1 MKSGR
6 MRHRLASLDGIR
18 AMIVWCTGISGSGR
32 GDYLREVERFFR
44 SRDLDCEVFE
54 FGDLLARVQA
64 DDRMADDV
72 TTLLDGNTEVLRA
85 HRLAAFDALVSR
97 LAQRP
102 PESYSFVSTH
112 ACFMRRGRLQ
122 PGMDMAPLKRLLE
135 PMVDMYVTVIDGC
148 VPVYARQ
155 QHHDEWRGHL
165 SLAEIAIW
173 RDFET
178 SLTQM
183 LAGYEGKP
191 FYLLARQEPAEALYR
206 LCLRPREKT
215 VYLAYPITAILDEHP
230 GLIDSA
236 LAVGED
242 LREAGFVVFN
252 PLSVEDIGEA
262 AGVYDID
269 VPLPEDQFEA
279 ARPYIDSQIIGRDFQ
294 LIDQSDMVVVYY
306 PTEKLSPGVL
316 SEMMHA
322 RDRRIPVYLCGFPGA
337 ISPFLGILY
346 QEAFET
352 PAQLVQR
359 LAEIRREAQ

>member
-1 MKSGR
+1 
-6 MRHRLASLDGIR
+6 
-18 AMIVWCTGISGSGR
+18 MIVWCTGISGSGR
-32 GDYLREVERFFR
+32 GDYLREAQRCFAENGA
-44 SRDLDCEVFE
+44 DCEVFE
-54 FGDLLARVQA
+54 FGELLANAQDSGNTA
-64 DDRMADDV
+64 DDA
-72 TTLLDGNTEVLRA
+72 TTLLDGNVEVLRVRRLA
-85 HRLAAFDALVSR
+85 ALDALRHRLAE
-97 LAQRP
+97 RP
-102 PESYSFVSTH
+102 PGSYSFVSTH

-135 PMVDMYVTVIDGC
+135 PMVDMYMTIIDGC
-148 VPVYARQ
+148 VPVYGRQ
-155 QHHDEWRGHL
+155 QQHAEWRGHL

-191 FYLLARQEPAEALYR
+191 FYLIARQEPPTALPR
-206 LCLRPREKT
+206 LCQTPRART
-215 VYLAYPITAILDEHP
+215 IYLSYPITAILEENP
-230 GLIDSA
+230 GLIDAA
-236 LAVGED
+236 LEVGEG
-242 LREAGFVVFN
+242 LRQAGFVVFN

-262 AGVYDID
+262 TGQFDIGVP
-269 VPLPEDQFEA
+269 VPVDQFEA
-279 ARPYIDSQIIGRDFQ
+279 ARPYIQSQIIGRDFQ

-346 QEAFET
+346 QEAFDSPSRLIERLR
-352 PAQLVQR
+352 QLH
-359 LAEIRREAQ
+359 AAK

>member
-1 MKSGR
+1 
-6 MRHRLASLDGIR
+6 
-18 AMIVWCTGISGSGR
+18 MIVWCTGISGSGR
-32 GDYLREVERFFR
+32 GDYLREVQECFR
-44 SRDLDCEVFE
+44 ARGLDGEVYE
-54 FGDLLARVQA
+54 FGELLARVPGGAQLA
-64 DDRMADDV
+64 DDA

-85 HRLAAFDALVSR
+85 HRLAALDTLTRLLV
-97 LAQRP
+97 QRP
-102 PESYSFVSTH
+102 AESFSFVSTH

-122 PGMDMAPLKRLLE
+122 SGMDMGQLKQLLE
-135 PMVDMYVTVIDGC
+135 PMVDMYITVIDGC
-148 VPVYARQ
+148 LPVYARQ
-155 QHHDEWRGHL
+155 QHHAEWRGHL

-183 LAGYEGKP
+183 LAEYEGKP
-191 FYLLARQEPAEALYR
+191 FYLIARQEPAEALYR
-206 LCLRPREKT
+206 LCQGPRQKT
-215 VYLAYPITAILDEHP
+215 IYLSYPITAILDEDP
-230 GLIDSA
+230 GLVDAA
-236 LAVGED
+236 LAVGEQ

-262 AGVYDID
+262 AGRYEID
-269 VPLPEDQFEA
+269 VPVPEDQFAA
-279 ARPYIDSQIIGRDFQ
+279 ARPYIESQIIGRDFQ

-346 QEAFET
+346 QEAFDT
-352 PAQLVQR
+352 PAKLVRR
-359 LAEIRREAQ
+359 LTALHPGDGG

>member
-1 MKSGR
+1 MRYPRIVGR
-6 MRHRLASLDGIR
+6 DRIQAV
-18 AMIVWCTGISGSGR
+18 IVWCTGISGSGR
-32 GDYLREVERFFR
+32 GDYLRDVKRYFR
-44 SRDLDCEVFE
+44 SLDLDCEVFE
-54 FGDLLARVQA
+54 FGEILARVQVG
-64 DDRMADDV
+64 DRLADDV

-85 HRLAAFDALVSR
+85 HRLAAFDALMR
-97 LAQRP
+97 MLAQRP
-102 PESYSFVSTH
+102 PASYSFVSTH

-206 LCLRPREKT
+206 LCQSPREKA
-215 VYLAYPITAILDEHP
+215 VYLSYPITAILDENP
-230 GLIDSA
+230 ELIDSA
-236 LAVGED
+236 LAVGEN
-242 LREAGFVVFN
+242 LRKAGFVVFN

-262 AGVYDID
+262 SGQYDID

-279 ARPYIDSQIIGRDFQ
+279 ARPYIDGQIIGRDFQ

-352 PAQLVQR
+352 PQQLVER
-359 LAEIRREAQ
+359 LTEIRREVR